1 MKTDNLKMFIKE
13 GADMVFRKYKGL
25 HEPDMQTDK
34 QKFKVGENNKTTKSG
49 DFFTNYLFSFGIS
62 VLSSLLGLAFCTL
75 ILFAFLYIAYVVI
88 SGMADFMEVTSGNA
102 TVYGWIKAYMEVILP
117 FI

>member
-34 QKFKVGENNKTTKSG
+34 QKFKVVEIPIPRAKKLLKLIRQYCYREEDPQKVDKWMAQNTK
-49 DFFTNYLFSFGIS
+49 
-62 VLSSLLGLAFCTL
+62 LA
-75 ILFAFLYIAYVVI
+75 LYW
-88 SGMADFMEVTSGNA
+88 GM
-102 TVYGWIKAYMEVILP
+102 IR
-117 FI
+117 